1 MKKAFKVAL
10 TLFLVVLVAIVL
22 ILNFFGGR
30 VIRHTVNVAGPL
42 ALGVPVTLEEADF
55 RLLRGFVK
63 LNGLKVGNP
72 EGYKTDSLFEVD
84 ELLVDL
90 DTRSLMGGVVHIRK
104 IAIDGPR
111 ITYER
116 GLTASNLS
124 DLLEGLEKGEKTEEK
139 PVEKPEE
146 KKAAPA
152 DEGGGVKVI
161 IDEINITGARLKVSL
176 TVAQGL
182 SAPIPLPPINLVDI
196 GKETGGAGVM
206 EIITRIIRAILGTVT
221 NVITGSA
228 KLLGDGAVAVGK
240 GAVAVGGA
248 AVDGVT
254 AVGGAAV
261 DGAAAVGG
269 AAVDGAKAVGK
280 GAAVVGGAAV
290 DGAAAVG
297 GAAVGGVKAV
307 GKGVGAVAGG
317 IGNLI
322 GLGDNEKEQ
331 EKEEPAPEPAAAAP

>member
-90 DTRSLMGGVVHIRK
+90 DTRSLLGGVVHIRK

-139 PVEKPEE
+139 PADKPEE
-146 KKAAPA
+146 KKVAPA
-152 DEGGGVKVI
+152 EEGGGVKVI
-161 IDEINITGARLKVSL
+161 IDEIDITGARLKVSL

-228 KLLGDGAVAVGK
+228 KLLGDGAVAVG
-240 GAVAVGGA
+240 GA
-248 AVDGVT
+248 AVDGVA

-290 DGAAAVG
+290 DGVAAVG

-322 GLGDNEKEQ
+322 GLGDKEKEQ